1 MKIIHQTTSKLN
13 FIKNLLIAFCIS
25 FGIIIYVLG
34 FDFLDNGQLDIQLH
48 NNIFLIPKYVVSI
61 GLFLNVFIV
70 LLINLY
76 VFNLS
81 INKYLMGLFGVL
93 SLVFLFNIVHM
104 KNDLQMLDS
113 FLQANMFLFSENKEN
128 VKEHLFLQDKIELI
142 IMIEILLF
150 GLSTINSITSLYRK
164 LNKNKRS

>member
-1 MKIIHQTTSKLN
+1 
-13 FIKNLLIAFCIS
+13 
-25 FGIIIYVLG
+25 
-34 FDFLDNGQLDIQLH
+34 
-48 NNIFLIPKYVVSI
+48 
-61 GLFLNVFIV
+61 
-70 LLINLY
+70 
-76 VFNLS
+76 
-81 INKYLMGLFGVL
+81 
-93 SLVFLFNIVHM
+93 M